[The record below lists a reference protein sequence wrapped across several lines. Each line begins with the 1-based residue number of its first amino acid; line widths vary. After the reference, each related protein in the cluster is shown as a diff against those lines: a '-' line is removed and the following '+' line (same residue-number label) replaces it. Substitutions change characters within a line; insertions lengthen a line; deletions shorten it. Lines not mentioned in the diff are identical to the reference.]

1 MLVRFSVTEISSA
14 HYIFLTSVSIVGLTD
29 YESLTLNTEK
39 CLLSILTSVCIKQVY
54 FREHIIMSFL
64 SR

>member
-29 YESLTLNTEK
+29 YESL
-39 CLLSILTSVCIKQVY
+39 
-54 FREHIIMSFL
+54 
-64 SR
+64 